1 MVCVAQDFTLTGRVT
16 DEHDNP
22 VELASVTCLAQG
34 KATMTNLRGEFSMQ
48 LMSADSVVIRFSMI
62 GYKTKTR
69 VLKKPRGRQTLQIVL

>member
-1 MVCVAQDFTLTGRVT
+1 MKKLFFITIIFLLCCMVCVAQDFTLTGRVT

-48 LMSADSVVIRFSMI
+48 R
-62 GYKTKTR
+62 
-69 VLKKPRGRQTLQIVL
+69 